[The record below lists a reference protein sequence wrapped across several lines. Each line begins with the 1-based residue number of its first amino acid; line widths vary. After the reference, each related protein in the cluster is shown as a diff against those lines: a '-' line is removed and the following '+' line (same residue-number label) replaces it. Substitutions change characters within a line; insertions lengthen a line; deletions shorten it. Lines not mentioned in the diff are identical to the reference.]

1 MTCTFFGHKD
11 TPYDIKDKLRETIT
25 KMIEEKGVTS
35 FYVGN
40 HGNFD
45 KMVLSELK
53 ELSKQYPQ
61 IRYAVVL
68 AYLTQH
74 NDEDYS
80 NTVYP
85 EGIESVPKRFAIDF
99 RNKWMVQQSDF
110 VVTYIRRSIGGA
122 AKFAD
127 IAKKRGK
134 EVINIYCENCLKH

>member
-1 MTCTFFGHKD
+1 MACTFFGHKD
-11 TPYDIKDKLRETIT
+11 TPYDIKDNLHKILIKL
-25 KMIEEKGVTS
+25 IEEKGVNN

-45 KMVLSELK
+45 RMVLSELK
-53 ELSKQYPQ
+53 ELSKLYPQ
-61 IRYAVVL
+61 ISYSVVL

-80 NTVYP
+80 NTIYP
-85 EGIESVPKRFAIDF
+85 EGIEAVPKRFAIDF

-110 VVTYIRRSIGGA
+110 VVTYICRSIGGA

-127 IAKKRGK
+127 MAKKRGK
-134 EVINIYCENCLKH
+134 EVINIYSEIG

>member
-11 TPYDIKDKLRETIT
+11 TPSDVKGKLRETIVQL
-25 KMIEEKGVTS
+25 IEEKGVTN

-45 KMVLSELK
+45 RIVLSVLK
-53 ELSKQYPQ
+53 ELIKLYPQ
-61 IRYAVVL
+61 IRYSVVL

-74 NDEDYS
+74 SDEDYS

-99 RNKWMVQQSDF
+99 RNKWMLQQSDF
-110 VVTYIRRSIGGA
+110 VVAYIRRSIGGA
-122 AKFAD
+122 AKFTD
-127 IAKKRGK
+127 MAKKRGK
-134 EVINIYCENCLKH
+134 EVINIYSENSE

>member
-11 TPYDIKDKLRETIT
+11 TPSDIRDKLKETII
-25 KMIEEKGVTS
+25 MLIQEKGVTD

-45 KMVLSELK
+45 KMVLSVLK
-53 ELSKQYPQ
+53 ELSKIYPP
-61 IRYAVVL
+61 IRYSVVL

-74 NDEDYS
+74 SEDDYS

-85 EGIESVPKRFAIDF
+85 EGIEAVPKRFAIDY

-110 VVTYIRRSIGGA
+110 VVAYVHRSIGGA
-122 AKFAD
+122 AKFTEM
-127 IAKKRGK
+127 AKRRGK
-134 EVINIYCENCLKH
+134 EIINI

>member
-11 TPYDIKDKLRETIT
+11 TPSDVKGKLRETIVQL
-25 KMIEEKGVTS
+25 IEEKGVTN

-45 KMVLSELK
+45 RMVLSELK

-61 IRYAVVL
+61 IRYSVVL

-74 NDEDYS
+74 CDEDYS

-99 RNKWMVQQSDF
+99 RNKWMLQQSDF
-110 VVTYIRRSIGGA
+110 VVAYVRRSIGGA

-127 IAKKRGK
+127 MAKKRGK
-134 EVINIYCENCLKH
+134 EIINL

>member
-1 MTCTFFGHKD
+1 MTCIFFGHKD
-11 TPYDIKDKLRETIT
+11 TPYDIKDKLREIVI
-25 KMIEEKGVTS
+25 KMIEEKGVTN

-45 KMVLSELK
+45 RMVLTELK
-53 ELSKQYPQ
+53 ELSNLYPQ

-68 AYLTQH
+68 AYLTQR

-110 VVTYIRRSIGGA
+110 VVTYICRSIGGA

-127 IAKKRGK
+127 MAKKHGK
-134 EVINIYCENCLKH
+134 EVINIYCENC